1 MIEIGRGLR
10 VTSLIFLLVFTTAV
24 SGCTNVREVETFT
37 SVEEVSRYFID
48 ENEAIKVVAGSREVA
63 GFRRSTPAPCLIQ
76 VEKYPTAGEPFY
88 VIRVAE
94 DLGDRLVMY
103 DQYTVDAYSGDII
116 D

>member
-1 MIEIGRGLR
+1 LR